1 MFFLNTKKI
10 NVFSLDDKNAWPHTG
25 SIHPACLPVT
35 GVFVRLYNIWHDSP
49 KPFQQKTSRIT
60 AQRVLQGY
68 YFPRAK
74 IWGHIRSLLKN
85 NMHSEQKRS
94 WNKFL
99 NHQNLKWGAILRIVQ
114 LFTCSVKDLHTHKHT
129 HKHNPPQKGKQD
141 AAVQTS
147 SSLPPSLPT
156 SPHLQESHVN
166 TCITTYLHLLQG
178 NDVCEAVSTPFMWCS
193 FLFLCFLS
201 GVCAFLSY
209 IYVLV
214 TSTFFFFLST
224 LTGCAV
230 LTCVLAF
237 VFPRVWTAPFLC
249 TAQTPHAEH
258 QGVGAP
264 APRECKPQRVSSVIE
279 EMFGC
284 SEFAPFWGVCWPRL
298 ILTTLQ
304 RARSVGLFKES
315 QLPEQEV
322 QPCAAWKR
330 DEADRKEGNPW
341 TRNSATVHTATQ
353 ARTHVQAYP
362 ISPSWHPQKRGV
374 FLGPHR
380 HLAWFILCSVR
391 LNGQGDH
398 KQLGVDDSGFL
409 WCSFVCVSK
418 GQSRKQLCSHVARF
432 YKKKLDTV

>member
-35 GVFVRLYNIWHDSP
+35 GVFVHLYNIWHDSP
-49 KPFQQKTSRIT
+49 KHFQQKTSRIT

-214 TSTFFFFLST
+214 TSTFFFF
-224 LTGCAV
+224 C
-230 LTCVLAF
+230 
-237 VFPRVWTAPFLC
+237 
-249 TAQTPHAEH
+249 
-258 QGVGAP
+258 
-264 APRECKPQRVSSVIE
+264 
-279 EMFGC
+279 
-284 SEFAPFWGVCWPRL
+284 PRL
-298 ILTTLQ
+298 Q
-304 RARSVGLFKES
+304 
-315 QLPEQEV
+315 
-322 QPCAAWKR
+322 AA
-330 DEADRKEGNPW
+330 
-341 TRNSATVHTATQ
+341 
-353 ARTHVQAYP
+353 
-362 ISPSWHPQKRGV
+362 
-374 FLGPHR
+374 
-380 HLAWFILCSVR
+380 
-391 LNGQGDH
+391 
-398 KQLGVDDSGFL
+398 
-409 WCSFVCVSK
+409 
-418 GQSRKQLCSHVARF
+418 LCSHVFLHSSSLACEQLRSSAQL
-432 YKKKLDTV
+432 KLPTLSIRELVPLRLGSVNPKESVQWLRKCLAAVSLLPFEVFAGQGWSWQPSRERAQ